1 MKGNVI
7 VGQSG
12 GPTAAINSSL
22 AGVYRTAKDR
32 GANKVYGMLFGI
44 QGLLQERYID
54 LSEYITNDLDTELLK
69 RTLRLSS
76 DHAAINCL
84 RSTRI
89 KTYTKKSFQF
99 SA

>member
-22 AGVYRTAKDR
+22 AGVYRTARDR
-32 GANKVYGMLFGI
+32 GAGKVYGMLHGI

-54 LSEYITNDLDTELLK
+54 LSEYITSDLDTELLK
-69 RTLRLSS
+69 RTPVVINFRKSMKTGQYTIRFLRFW
-76 DHAAINCL
+76 
-84 RSTRI
+84 
-89 KTYTKKSFQF
+89 KS
-99 SA
+99 

>member
-22 AGVYRTAKDR
+22 AEYTALPKTE
-32 GANKVYGMLFGI
+32 GANKVYGRLFGI

-54 LSEYITNDLDTELLK
+54 LTEYITNDHL
-69 RTLRLSS
+69 
-76 DHAAINCL
+76 IQN
-84 RSTRI
+84 
-89 KTYTKKSFQF
+89 F
-99 SA
+99 